1 MTDRPEVHSSGFHI
15 AFDLAADSSL
25 GYILPTW
32 IGEGAAAGKRAGPP
46 SQLQGAAAASGA
58 NISIQGT
65 DRGGVVSGTVTV
77 LPLKRQMRGPA
88 GAALR
93 RRFEDLQPTL
103 LLFLQVRRRLGA
115 GWSCR

>member
-46 SQLQGAAAASGA
+46 SQLQGATAAGV
-58 NISIQGT
+58 NISVQGNE
-65 DRGGVVSGTVTV
+65 RGGVVSGTVTV

>member
-32 IGEGAAAGKRAGPP
+32 IGEDAAAARKRAGPP
-46 SQLQGAAAASGA
+46 SQLQGAAAGA
-58 NISIQGT
+58 NISVQGT
-65 DRGGVVSGTVTV
+65 DRVCVVSGTVTV

-115 GWSCR
+115 GLSCR